1 MPGNRACA
9 DCGSKG
15 EYYCYCGNSDPL
27 ISIITTDPVWLSV
40 NLGVLIC
47 LQCSGVHRNL
57 SVQVSRI
64 RSLDL
69 DDLQTFELLIAFSMS
84 NQMFN
89 EVMEANLTDTKPTH
103 ETSSEERVQFIRNK
117 YIQRKYIDRSDT
129 DDSLELLYEAVD
141 VRDFR
146 ALLQAYAEGVDMSQ
160 PFSNRVCS
168 YLLNI
173 YALKDVQVSHTSLF

>member
-1 MPGNRACA
+1 MTTI
-9 DCGSKG
+9 
-15 EYYCYCGNSDPL
+15 L
-27 ISIITTDPVWLSV
+27 IITQYRTDPVWLSV
-40 NLGVLIC
+40 NLGILIC

-69 DDLQTFELLIAFSMS
+69 DDLQTFELLISFSMS

-89 EVMEANLTDTKPTH
+89 EVMEANLTDPKPNQ
-103 ETSSEERVQFIRNK
+103 ETDSEQRVQFIRNK
-117 YIQRKYIDRSDT
+117 YIHRKYIDRSDM

-160 PFSNRVCS
+160 PFSNRVCALIS
-168 YLLNI
+168 LLSSF
-173 YALKDVQVSHTSLF
+173 K

>member
-1 MPGNRACA
+1 M
-9 DCGSKG
+9 
-15 EYYCYCGNSDPL
+15 
-27 ISIITTDPVWLSV
+27 
-40 NLGVLIC
+40 
-47 LQCSGVHRNL
+47 
-57 SVQVSRI
+57 QVSRI

-84 NQMFN
+84 NQLFN

-103 ETSSEERVQFIRNK
+103 ETNSEERVQFIRNK

-168 YLLNI
+168 CLLNMYVALCAYLKVDI
-173 YALKDVQVSHTSLF
+173 YNTSLY